1 MSVIPESHA
10 DLLDALTVANIATVG
25 PKGEPQVNPV
35 WFEWDGQTINLSQ
48 NHSKQKYKNLV
59 ANPKIAVSILD
70 PENPY
75 RYLEVRGV
83 VSEFVDDEDYVF
95 INRLAQRYTKQ
106 ESFGGLQPGE
116 RRVIVKVTPE
126 RCSAMG

>member
-10 DLLDALTVANIATVG
+10 DLLDALTVANVATVG

-35 WFEWDGQTINLSQ
+35 WFEWDGETINVSQ
-48 NHSKQKYKNLV
+48 NHTKQKYKNIK
-59 ANPKIAVSILD
+59 ANPQVAVSILD

-83 VSEFVDDEDYVF
+83 VSEIADDPDYAF
-95 INRLAQRYTKQ
+95 INRQAKRYTQQ
-106 ESFGGLQPGE
+106 ETFGGLKPGE
-116 RRVIVKVTPE
+116 KRVIVKITPE
-126 RCSAMG
+126 RTSAMG

>member
-10 DLLDALTVANIATVG
+10 DLLDALTVANIATIG

-35 WFEWDGQTINLSQ
+35 WFEWDGETINLSQ
-48 NHSKQKYKNLV
+48 NDSKQKYKNLQ
-59 ANPKIAVSILD
+59 ANPKVAVSILD

-83 VSEFVDDEDYVF
+83 VSEVVDDADYAF
-95 INRLAQRYTKQ
+95 INRQAQRYTK
-106 ESFGGLQPGE
+106 EETFGGLQPGE
-116 RRVIVKVTPE
+116 KRVVVKITPE
-126 RCSAMG
+126 RTSAMG